1 MVQMNGMATCQG
13 SNGQEWCKVQYPDT
27 VTAVGDGSEG
37 SKILVP
43 SWGDFC
49 RVLRGDLPMSDDFK
63 IIPMPRKKKKLFKK
77 WCDSSDRSYLN
88 PGVPNNG
95 NNPAKWTDYL
105 ETSTPQACA
114 KWNQK
119 MIEEDNWNSHGKITP
134 VIPLQNDAV
143 MCAHQ
148 SRALFREASRVP
160 TGQCQG
166 DSGGPL
172 VGGTTESLGAQIGL
186 VSFMGPRNYKALPY
200 IGVTQPCAGI
210 TGNCACGR
218 EKLPCDDSRLG
229 QPACQDRQFGGYSRV
244 PLTGAQGSYTNIAHF
259 KDWLEQQEDVCGKMK
274 WSSEG

>member
-1 MVQMNGMATCQG
+1 M
-13 SNGQEWCKVQYPDT
+13 
-27 VTAVGDGSEG
+27 EG
-37 SKILVP
+37 SKILIP
-43 SWGDFC
+43 SWKDFC
-49 RVLRGDLPMSDDFK
+49 RILRGDLPMSDDFK
-63 IIPMPRKKKKLFKK
+63 IIPMPKKKKKLFKK
-77 WCDSSDRSYLN
+77 WCDPSYLN
-88 PGVPNNG
+88 SGRVENY

-119 MIEEDNWNSHGKITP
+119 MIEEDNWNADGKIIP

-143 MCAHQ
+143 VCAHQ

-160 TGQCQG
+160 TGQCQA

-172 VGGTTESLGAQIGL
+172 VEGTTESLGAQIGL
-186 VSFMGPRNYKALPY
+186 VSFMGPRSDKALSSL
-200 IGVTQPCAGI
+200 GETQSCAGM

-218 EKLPCDDSRLG
+218 QKLPCNSRLG

-274 WSSEG
+274 WSRKG